1 MSRGSKRKQLS
12 SVLPELARPDET
24 VPRRLR
30 VEGDLKQCVVEAL
43 RELSDPRLHAV
54 TVTRVQMTD
63 DLQLARVYVRLGLAV
78 TPQASSPS
86 AEDKK
91 KMLRGLEAAGGR
103 LRRQVGR
110 GLALRYTPSLRFY
123 YDEGI
128 EAQARVDQL
137 LAEISTDSPSV
148 ESGAD
153 ED

>member
-1 MSRGSKRKQLS
+1 MSRRSKRKQPS

-30 VEGDLKQCVVEAL
+30 VEGDLKQCVVAAL
-43 RELSDPRLHAV
+43 RELGDPRLRGV
-54 TVTRVQMTD
+54 TVTRVEMTD
-63 DLQLARVYVRLGLAV
+63 DLQLARVYVRLGLDVA
-78 TPQASSPS
+78 PQASPS
-86 AEDKK
+86 ADDKK

-103 LRRQVGR
+103 LRRQVGH

-137 LAEISTDSPSV
+137 LAEISEEAPSGEPGV
-148 ESGAD
+148 D